1 MRLEAGNN
9 FAHLPQSGFKF
20 ELSEAEETEKGSKKK
35 CASKREEKGEK
46 RGGIGHAGK
55 LSSRCRRPGVSS

>member
-20 ELSEAEETEKGSKKK
+20 ELSEAEETEKGSKKER
-35 CASKREEKGEK
+35 ASKREGKGEK
-46 RGGIGHAGK
+46 EESGHAGK